1 MFGLLINPEPIHD
14 ESLIG
19 YLYRFGGCNALWN
32 GELVKQFKESTDERV
47 YQWLR
52 QDLRP
57 VSWYDVAAGTRSPK
71 VVNKKLWSLKVLK
84 FCPAC
89 LADELYWRELWDITL
104 YTACSVHGLDL
115 LYRCPK
121 CQEKI
126 NHRILIAKACDSCG
140 YLIVDNNASRVFDDS
155 RYWLSKELERR
166 FRLRKNNKMSDVGSL
181 TYEQFSFLAFR
192 VGVRALSRKYR
203 VNLSML
209 SMATRDVAPQIANEG
224 GATLKDWP
232 YAFRDLLTDFMKIR
246 GSKISSRLGSAF
258 GLIYNDI
265 YVYLI
270 DRCYDFIR
278 SEFENYVVKNWE
290 GPLALRN
297 RRLSECT
304 LLEHRWLPFK
314 QAALITG
321 LPVNLLRKLQVS
333 GELDAREF
341 SYACGKTVTV
351 VDIEE
356 ARRLSLIVH
365 EPLNLRETS
374 RLLCLTRKRIEQL
387 IKAKILKTVGGSPH
401 VGEKWLIDYTSVVA
415 IIPANFSPALCD
427 NFITISKVAKHYL
440 PTSGGLAELLTAIK
454 SGEISV
460 FCSSSEESLNVGKW
474 LVSPDELKYLKITCH
489 VSSQEKGM
497 SVTNAAKMLGVKE
510 EVAYALV
517 RLGRLRSE
525 TVQCSRRPAKVVSI
539 GAVQHFNQ
547 NYILAPE
554 IALALRV
561 SVVNVLDLL
570 QERGFFPVIGPNI
583 SHVLCRQYVWRR
595 SKQLKSHL
603 AQEQSFAVKKLK

>member
-1 MFGLLINPEPIHD
+1 M
-14 ESLIG
+14 
-19 YLYRFGGCNALWN
+19 
-32 GELVKQFKESTDERV
+32 
-47 YQWLR
+47 
-52 QDLRP
+52 
-57 VSWYDVAAGTRSPK
+57 
-71 VVNKKLWSLKVLK
+71 
-84 FCPAC
+84 
-89 LADELYWRELWDITL
+89 
-104 YTACSVHGLDL
+104 
-115 LYRCPK
+115 
-121 CQEKI
+121 
-126 NHRILIAKACDSCG
+126 
-140 YLIVDNNASRVFDDS
+140 
-155 RYWLSKELERR
+155 
-166 FRLRKNNKMSDVGSL
+166 
-181 TYEQFSFLAFR
+181 
-192 VGVRALSRKYR
+192 
-203 VNLSML
+203 
-209 SMATRDVAPQIANEG
+209 
-224 GATLKDWP
+224 
-232 YAFRDLLTDFMKIR
+232 
-246 GSKISSRLGSAF
+246 
-258 GLIYNDI
+258 
-265 YVYLI
+265 
-270 DRCYDFIR
+270 
-278 SEFENYVVKNWE
+278 
-290 GPLALRN
+290 
-297 RRLSECT
+297 
-304 LLEHRWLPFK
+304 
-314 QAALITG
+314 
-321 LPVNLLRKLQVS
+321 S

-351 VDIEE
+351 VDVEE

-415 IIPANFSPALCD
+415 IIPADFSPALCD

-489 VSSQEKGM
+489 VFSQEKGM

-517 RLGRLRSE
+517 RLGLLRSE
-525 TVQCSRRPAKVVSI
+525 TVQCSRRPAKAVSI